1 LFCWLKDVKGLC
13 NIIQLFFQV
22 TGSVVLLALAVMMPY
37 CAFIPKT
44 TLAAVII
51 CAVVFSID
59 YKIVVP
65 LWRSKSK
72 IDPHFNMNGKL

>member
-1 LFCWLKDVKGLC
+1 M
-13 NIIQLFFQV
+13 

-44 TLAAVII
+44 TLSAVII

-59 YKIVVP
+59 FKIVRL
-65 LWRSKSK
+65 LWRSKSELKHEK
-72 IDPHFNMNGKL
+72 ILLVRS